1 MFIMLIDSCHLR
13 GRSICF
19 DENPSSD
26 PRLVKVNSVGAFNLT
41 SHRVVVC
48 AKHYLVFSILAIV
61 IDVIVAIAT
70 YVNGFKCIAERTKFL

>member
-1 MFIMLIDSCHLR
+1 MLIDSCYLR
-13 GRSICF
+13 GRSIRF

-26 PRLVKVNSVGAFNLT
+26 PRLVLVKVNSVGAFNLT

-48 AKHYLVFSILAIV
+48 AKHYRVFSILAIV

-70 YVNGFKCIAERTKFL
+70 YYVNDFKCIAERTKFL